1 MLIVIVEHD
10 PIVRID
16 MEETL
21 ISLMESVTVSC
32 VTTLSE
38 VEDIAGDL
46 LIIDTALD
54 RQNLTAW
61 LAQGA
66 QILSTGPQLSTP
78 SGGPLDGVRHLQ
90 RPFSSEM
97 LARHVEEMLADH

>member
-1 MLIVIVEHD
+1 MLIVIVEQD
-10 PIVRID
+10 PIVRMD

-21 ISLMESVTVSC
+21 AARIDGVTLTC
-32 VTTLSE
+32 VTALSE
-38 VEDIAGDL
+38 VEDIAADL

-54 RQNLTAW
+54 RKNLTNW

-66 QILSTGPQLSTP
+66 QIISTGQQLSTP
-78 SGGPLDGVRHLQ
+78 GGGPLDGVRHLQ

-97 LARHVEEMLADH
+97 LARLVEEMMKGQ